1 MDYDSI
7 VVPQAGKEKETARLL
22 LDLANRQRHVRT
34 NSDGPGMTF
43 VVPAY
48 LAKKYHQSGE
58 TPLTGVKRRGR
69 PPGAKNKT
77 RAAGAN
83 DTDGETQAAAGA
95 NDTDGED

>member
-1 MDYDSI
+1 MDYDSL

-22 LDLANRQRHVRT
+22 LDLADHPRHVRT

-48 LAKKYHQSGE
+48 LAKKYQQSGE
-58 TPLTGVKRRGR
+58 SEVTGAKRRGR

-77 RAAGAN
+77 RAA
-83 DTDGETQAAAGA
+83 AGA